1 MNKKKPQR
9 TPRTQREG
17 DAEARIPSPL
27 PLRFSAFFANC
38 VTCPLGKSHFSSP
51 FFDQDQDHDHDYYSA
66 PSAFSLYPSAFFSL
80 FLLLALPV
88 LSAQLAVKGDTV
100 HTMAGQAI
108 PDGVILI
115 REGKFLEVGS
125 SDEVEI
131 PDGWPTLSAAVVTP
145 GLIDAHTVVGLSG
158 LLNQKHD
165 QEQLEL
171 SAAIQPDL
179 RAFDA
184 YNARDELVEWVRNFG
199 VTTIHTGHAP
209 GTLISGQTMILKT
222 DRENISDGILR
233 PYAMLAG
240 SMGRT
245 GFSRN
250 EKKSPGTRAKS
261 MAMLRTQLIK
271 TREYLG
277 KLEKAEGDK
286 KPPRDLKLEA
296 LGEVLQGRVP
306 LLLTAHRH
314 QDIVS
319 AIRLANEFGFR
330 LILDGASEA
339 HLVLEE
345 IVEAGVP
352 VIVHPTMVRAQGELE
367 NASLEMA
374 AILEREGIL
383 FAMQSGYETYVPK
396 TRVVL
401 FEAAMALAYGLS
413 FEAALRSITISAAKL
428 LQMDDRIGSIEV
440 GKDADLALFDGD
452 PFEYTTHCTAVIID
466 GSVVKEEPH

>member
-1 MNKKKPQR
+1 MNPN
-9 TPRTQREG
+9 
-17 DAEARIPSPL
+17 
-27 PLRFSAFFANC
+27 AFK
-38 VTCPLGKSHFSSP
+38 VL
-51 FFDQDQDHDHDYYSA
+51 
-66 PSAFSLYPSAFFSL
+66 FSLSF
-80 FLLLALPV
+80 LLALPA
-88 LSAQLAVKGDTV
+88 LFAQLAVEGDV
-100 HTMAGQAI
+100 LHTMAGESI

-125 SDEVEI
+125 SDAVEL
-131 PDGWPTLSAAVVTP
+131 PEGWPTLSAAVVTP
-145 GLIDAHTVVGLSG
+145 GLIDARTVVGLSG

-184 YNARDELVEWVRNFG
+184 YNARDELVDWVRNFG

-209 GTLISGQTMILKT
+209 GALISGQTMILKT

-240 SMGRT
+240 SMGRS

-261 MAMLRTQLIK
+261 IAMLRTQLIK
-271 TREYLG
+271 TREYLR
-277 KLEKAEGDK
+277 KREQADADK
-286 KPPRDLKLEA
+286 EPPRDLKLEA

-319 AIRLANEFGFR
+319 AIRLAKEFAFP
-330 LILDGASEA
+330 LVLDGASEA

-345 IVEAGVP
+345 IKEAGAP

-367 NASLEMA
+367 NATLEMA

-413 FEAALRSITISAAKL
+413 FEAALRSITINAAKL
-428 LQMDDRIGSIEV
+428 LGMDDRIGSIEA

-452 PFEYTTHCTAVIID
+452 PFEFATHCTAVIID

>member
-1 MNKKKPQR
+1 MNPN
-9 TPRTQREG
+9 
-17 DAEARIPSPL
+17 
-27 PLRFSAFFANC
+27 AFK
-38 VTCPLGKSHFSSP
+38 VL
-51 FFDQDQDHDHDYYSA
+51 
-66 PSAFSLYPSAFFSL
+66 FSLSF
-80 FLLLALPV
+80 LLALPA
-88 LSAQLAVKGDTV
+88 LSAQLAVEGDV
-100 HTMAGQAI
+100 LHTMAGESI

-125 SDEVEI
+125 SDAVEI
-131 PDGWPTLSAAVVTP
+131 PEGWPTLSAAVVTP
-145 GLIDAHTVVGLSG
+145 GLIDARTVVGLSG

-184 YNARDELVEWVRNFG
+184 YNARDELVDWVRNFG

-209 GTLISGQTMILKT
+209 GALISGQTMILKT

-240 SMGRT
+240 SMGRS

-271 TREYLG
+271 TREYLR
-277 KLEKAEGDK
+277 KREQADADK
-286 KPPRDLKLEA
+286 EPPRDLKLEA

-314 QDIVS
+314 QDIVN
-319 AIRLANEFGFR
+319 AIRLAKEFAFP
-330 LILDGASEA
+330 LVLDGASEA

-345 IVEAGVP
+345 IKEAGAP

-367 NASLEMA
+367 NATLEMA

-383 FAMQSGYETYVPK
+383 FAMQSGYEAYVPK

-413 FEAALRSITISAAKL
+413 FEAALRSITINAAKL
-428 LQMDDRIGSIEV
+428 LGMDDRIGSIEA

-452 PFEYTTHCTAVIID
+452 PFEYATHCTAVIID

>member
-1 MNKKKPQR
+1 MNPN
-9 TPRTQREG
+9 
-17 DAEARIPSPL
+17 
-27 PLRFSAFFANC
+27 AFK
-38 VTCPLGKSHFSSP
+38 VL
-51 FFDQDQDHDHDYYSA
+51 
-66 PSAFSLYPSAFFSL
+66 FSLSFF
-80 FLLLALPV
+80 LALPA
-88 LSAQLAVKGDTV
+88 LSAQLAVKGDIL
-100 HTMAGQAI
+100 HTMAGESI

-115 REGKFLEVGS
+115 GEGKFLEVGS
-125 SDEVEI
+125 SDAVEI
-131 PDGWPTLSAAVVTP
+131 PEGWPTLSAAVVTP

-171 SAAIQPDL
+171 SSAIQPDL

-184 YNARDELVEWVRNFG
+184 YNARDELVDWVRNFG

-209 GTLISGQTMILKT
+209 GALISGQTMILKT

-240 SMGRT
+240 SMGRS

-261 MAMLRTQLIK
+261 IAMLRTQLIK
-271 TREYLG
+271 TREYLR
-277 KLEKAEGDK
+277 KREQADADK
-286 KPPRDLKLEA
+286 EPPRDLKLEA

-319 AIRLANEFGFR
+319 AIRLAKEFAFP
-330 LILDGASEA
+330 LVLDGASEA

-345 IVEAGVP
+345 IKEAGAP

-367 NASLEMA
+367 NATLEMA

-401 FEAAMALAYGLS
+401 FEAAMAAAYGLS
-413 FEAALRSITISAAKL
+413 FEAALRSITINAAKL
-428 LQMDDRIGSIEV
+428 LGMDDRIGSIEA

-452 PFEYTTHCTAVIID
+452 PFEYATHCTAVIID

>member
-1 MNKKKPQR
+1 MNPN
-9 TPRTQREG
+9 
-17 DAEARIPSPL
+17 
-27 PLRFSAFFANC
+27 AFK
-38 VTCPLGKSHFSSP
+38 VL
-51 FFDQDQDHDHDYYSA
+51 
-66 PSAFSLYPSAFFSL
+66 FSLSFF
-80 FLLLALPV
+80 LALPA
-88 LSAQLAVKGDTV
+88 LSAQLAVKGDIL
-100 HTMAGQAI
+100 HTMAGESI

-115 REGKFLEVGS
+115 GEGKFLEVGS
-125 SDEVEI
+125 SDAVEI
-131 PDGWPTLSAAVVTP
+131 PEGWPTLSAAVVTP
-145 GLIDAHTVVGLSG
+145 GLIDARTVVGLSG

-171 SAAIQPDL
+171 SSAIQPDL

-184 YNARDELVEWVRNFG
+184 YNARDELVDWVRNFG

-209 GTLISGQTMILKT
+209 GALISGQTMILKT

-240 SMGRT
+240 SMGRS

-261 MAMLRTQLIK
+261 IAMLRTQLIK
-271 TREYLG
+271 TREYLR
-277 KLEKAEGDK
+277 KREQADADK
-286 KPPRDLKLEA
+286 EPPRDLKLEA

-319 AIRLANEFGFR
+319 AIRLAKEFAFP
-330 LILDGASEA
+330 LVLDGASEA

-345 IVEAGVP
+345 IKEAGAP

-367 NASLEMA
+367 NATLEMA

-401 FEAAMALAYGLS
+401 FEAAMALTYGLP
-413 FEAALRSITISAAKL
+413 FEAALRSITINAAKL
-428 LQMDDRIGSIEV
+428 LGMDDRIGSIEA

-452 PFEYTTHCTAVIID
+452 PFEYATHCTAVIID

>member
-1 MNKKKPQR
+1 MNPN
-9 TPRTQREG
+9 
-17 DAEARIPSPL
+17 
-27 PLRFSAFFANC
+27 AFK
-38 VTCPLGKSHFSSP
+38 VL
-51 FFDQDQDHDHDYYSA
+51 
-66 PSAFSLYPSAFFSL
+66 FSLSFF
-80 FLLLALPV
+80 LALPA
-88 LSAQLAVKGDTV
+88 LPAQLAVKGDIL
-100 HTMAGQAI
+100 HTMAGESIA
-108 PDGVILI
+108 DGVILI
-115 REGKFLEVGS
+115 GEGKILEVGS
-125 SDEVEI
+125 SDAVEI
-131 PDGWPTLSAAVVTP
+131 PEGWPTLSAAVVTP

-184 YNARDELVEWVRNFG
+184 YNARDELVDWVRNFG

-209 GTLISGQTMILKT
+209 GALISGQTMILKT

-240 SMGRT
+240 SMGRS
-245 GFSRN
+245 GLSRN

-271 TREYLG
+271 TREYLR
-277 KLEKAEGDK
+277 KREQTDADK
-286 KPPRDLKLEA
+286 GPPRDLKLEA
-296 LGEVLQGRVP
+296 LGEVLQSRVP

-319 AIRLANEFGFR
+319 AIRLTKEFAFP
-330 LILDGASEA
+330 LVLDGASEA

-345 IVEAGVP
+345 IKEAGVP

-367 NASLEMA
+367 NATLEMA

-401 FEAAMALAYGLS
+401 FEAAMAVAYGLS
-413 FEAALRSITISAAKL
+413 FEAALRSITINAAKL
-428 LQMDDRIGSIEV
+428 LGMEDRIGSIEA

-452 PFEYTTHCTAVIID
+452 PFEYATHCTAVIID

>member
-9 TPRTQREG
+9 TPKRQG
-17 DAEARIPSPL
+17 APSPL
-27 PLRFSAFFANC
+27 C
-38 VTCPLGKSHFSSP
+38 KSHFSSP
-51 FFDQDQDHDHDYYSA
+51 FFDHDHDHDYYSA
-66 PSAFSLYPSAFFSL
+66 PSAFSLYPSALFSL
-80 FLLLALPV
+80 FLLLALPA
-88 LSAQLAVKGDTV
+88 LSAQLAVKGDVV
-100 HTMAGQAI
+100 HTMAGEAI

-115 REGKFLEVGS
+115 RDAKILEVGS
-125 SDEVEI
+125 ADGVDI
-131 PDGWPTLSAAVVTP
+131 PDGWPILSAAVVTP

-171 SAAIQPDL
+171 SAAIQPEL

-184 YNARDELVEWVRNFG
+184 YNARDELVDWVRNFG

-209 GTLISGQTMILKT
+209 GALISGQTMILKT
-222 DRENISDGILR
+222 DKENISDGILR

-240 SMGRT
+240 SMGRS

-271 TREYLG
+271 TREYL
-277 KLEKAEGDK
+277 KKREQAAEDK
-286 KPPRDLKLEA
+286 TPPRDLKLEA

-345 IVEAGVP
+345 IREAGVP

-367 NASLEMA
+367 NATLEMA

-413 FEAALRSITISAAKL
+413 FEAALRSITIDAAKL
-428 LQMDDRIGSIEV
+428 LKMDDRIGSIEV
-440 GKDADLALFDGD
+440 GKDADLALYDGD

-466 GSVVKEEPH
+466 GTVVKEEPH

>member
-1 MNKKKPQR
+1 MNPN
-9 TPRTQREG
+9 
-17 DAEARIPSPL
+17 
-27 PLRFSAFFANC
+27 AFK
-38 VTCPLGKSHFSSP
+38 VL
-51 FFDQDQDHDHDYYSA
+51 
-66 PSAFSLYPSAFFSL
+66 FSLSF
-80 FLLLALPV
+80 LLALPA
-88 LSAQLAVKGDTV
+88 LSAQLAVKGDV
-100 HTMAGQAI
+100 LHTMAGEAI
-108 PDGVILI
+108 VDGVVLI

-125 SDEVEI
+125 SDAVEI
-131 PDGWPTLSAAVVTP
+131 PEGWPTLSAAVVTP
-145 GLIDAHTVVGLSG
+145 GLIDARTVVGLSG

-165 QEQLEL
+165 QEQLES

-184 YNARDELVEWVRNFG
+184 YNARDELVDWVRNFG

-209 GTLISGQTMILKT
+209 GALISGQTMILKT

-240 SMGRT
+240 SMGRS

-271 TREYLG
+271 TREYLR
-277 KLEKAEGDK
+277 KREQADADK
-286 KPPRDLKLEA
+286 EPPRDLKLEA

-319 AIRLANEFGFR
+319 AIRLAKEFAFP
-330 LILDGASEA
+330 LVLDGASEA

-345 IVEAGVP
+345 IKEAGAP

-367 NASLEMA
+367 NATLEIA

-413 FEAALRSITISAAKL
+413 FEAALRSITINAAKL
-428 LQMDDRIGSIEV
+428 LGMDDRIGSIEA

-452 PFEYTTHCTAVIID
+452 PFEYATHCTAVIID

>member
-1 MNKKKPQR
+1 MNPN
-9 TPRTQREG
+9 
-17 DAEARIPSPL
+17 
-27 PLRFSAFFANC
+27 AFK
-38 VTCPLGKSHFSSP
+38 VL
-51 FFDQDQDHDHDYYSA
+51 
-66 PSAFSLYPSAFFSL
+66 FSLSF
-80 FLLLALPV
+80 LLALPA
-88 LSAQLAVKGDTV
+88 LFAQLAVEGDV
-100 HTMAGQAI
+100 LHTMAGESI

-125 SDEVEI
+125 SDAVEI
-131 PDGWPTLSAAVVTP
+131 PEGWPTLSAAVVTP
-145 GLIDAHTVVGLSG
+145 GLIDARTVVGLSG

-184 YNARDELVEWVRNFG
+184 YNARDELVDWVRNFG

-209 GTLISGQTMILKT
+209 GALISGQTMILKT

-240 SMGRT
+240 SMGRS

-261 MAMLRTQLIK
+261 IAMLRTQLIK
-271 TREYLG
+271 TREYLR
-277 KLEKAEGDK
+277 KREQADADK
-286 KPPRDLKLEA
+286 EPPRDLKLEA

-319 AIRLANEFGFR
+319 AIRLAKEFAFP

-345 IVEAGVP
+345 IKEAGAP

-367 NASLEMA
+367 NATLEMA

-413 FEAALRSITISAAKL
+413 FEAALRSITINAAKL
-428 LQMDDRIGSIEV
+428 LGMDDRIGSIEA

-452 PFEYTTHCTAVIID
+452 PFEYATHCTAVIID